1 MILFVCSPFCKDS
14 GTIDTQTVK
23 KELEDPHTRDLNTLE
38 QPHFTNCMSRGPS
51 GRSSLRSLCAPSP
64 HIPRPRQAPQMLPL
78 LHPGLAGGSQLD
90 RRPCRPPPPVLPVGN
105 PAVLGLPYLDPAD
118 SLLCLHH
125 SDVFGWVPLRKQL
138 RGAQVVGC
146 KDDPV
151 DEVFWLTGPWN

>member
-1 MILFVCSPFCKDS
+1 
-14 GTIDTQTVK
+14 
-23 KELEDPHTRDLNTLE
+23 
-38 QPHFTNCMSRGPS
+38 
-51 GRSSLRSLCAPSP
+51 
-64 HIPRPRQAPQMLPL
+64 MLPL

-90 RRPCRPPPPVLPVGN
+90 RKPCLPPPPVLPVGN

-138 RGAQVVGC
+138 RGTQVVGC